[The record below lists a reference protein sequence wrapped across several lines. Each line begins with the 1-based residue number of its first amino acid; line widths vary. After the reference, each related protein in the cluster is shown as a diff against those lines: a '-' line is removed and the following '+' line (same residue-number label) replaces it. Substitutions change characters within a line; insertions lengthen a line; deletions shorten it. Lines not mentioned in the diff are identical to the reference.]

1 MIEEKKIKTKFKNLK
16 TKLINF
22 FKNPKEV
29 ISFFLP
35 IVITICLILPVPY
48 YIKIGGGTIE
58 IDENIE
64 IENSYSNKGS
74 LEALYVKESKGIVL
88 TFLLSYVI
96 PSFEK
101 EKIEE
106 VTLEN
111 ETEDDY
117 NYRERLYFTSSLDA
131 ATKVAFEHAGKEVK
145 ISSSKFIVLYIDKI
159 AHTNLEVGDE
169 IIKVEGNKVSSYDE
183 ISELVN
189 SKKINDTINITVK
202 RDGKEIETTS
212 TLVEVENSPKLG
224 VVLSNEISYESNPKV
239 EFNFDGNQAGPS
251 GGLMI
256 ALSIYN
262 KLVEEDI
269 TKGKIV
275 VGTGTLDTEGNV
287 GAIGGIKHK
296 LMAAA
301 DKEADIVLVPNDNY
315 EEAKKI
321 TEEENY
327 DFTLLSVK
335 TFDEALEK
343 LESAK

>member
-96 PSFEK
+96 SSFEK

-111 ETEDDY
+111 ETED
-117 NYRERLYFTSSLDA
+117 
-131 ATKVAFEHAGKEVK
+131 
-145 ISSSKFIVLYIDKI
+145 
-159 AHTNLEVGDE
+159 
-169 IIKVEGNKVSSYDE
+169 
-183 ISELVN
+183 
-189 SKKINDTINITVK
+189 
-202 RDGKEIETTS
+202 
-212 TLVEVENSPKLG
+212 
-224 VVLSNEISYESNPKV
+224 
-239 EFNFDGNQAGPS
+239 
-251 GGLMI
+251 
-256 ALSIYN
+256 
-262 KLVEEDI
+262 
-269 TKGKIV
+269 
-275 VGTGTLDTEGNV
+275 
-287 GAIGGIKHK
+287 
-296 LMAAA
+296 
-301 DKEADIVLVPNDNY
+301 
-315 EEAKKI
+315 
-321 TEEENY
+321 
-327 DFTLLSVK
+327 
-335 TFDEALEK
+335 EK
-343 LESAK
+343 